1 MSGGAPSYTP
11 PQDNS
16 IQLEQMRQA
25 EAQRAQQEADR
36 KAAQAKADFQKNLGT
51 AVSGARNTG
60 RDYFAS
66 RGLAPDEYSSII
78 DSIIGDTRLKVPELD
93 ANPASYF
100 GTDAFAAGLDN
111 AQNVKRSN
119 YTGKVNST
127 FAPGFER
134 SLIADTADDAI
145 LESILG
151 SQRGTALQSIDF
163 NRKRGVL
170 NDTGYDA
177 VMKELTGQEGAA
189 RSTLTG
195 IGDAILGKDRQN
207 LLNIRG
213 DAGTAASNYQFGM
226 PEFDVNQYYTQA
238 QSKAQNDIGGLE
250 GAIRSSLGSTNLFDV
265 PTLLQKG
272 GTAQGPINL
281 TTADANTSLP
291 FDPKKSNTRRG
302 LGSTGV
308 F

>member
-1 MSGGAPSYTP
+1 MSGGSPSVQQ

-25 EAQRAQQEADR
+25 EAQRAQQ
-36 KAAQAKADFQKNLGT
+36 KADADKVKAKSDFDASLST
-51 AVSGARNTG
+51 AVSGAHNTG

-66 RGLAPDEYSSII
+66 RGLAPDQYGSLI
-78 DSIIGDTRLKVPELD
+78 DSIIGDTKLKVPNLD
-93 ANPASYF
+93 VNPASYF
-100 GTDAFAAGLDN
+100 TTDAFSAGLDN
-111 AQNVKRSN
+111 AQTVKRSN
-119 YTGKVNST
+119 LTGQVNSK
-127 FAPGFER
+127 FAPGFDR
-134 SLIADTADDAI
+134 SLIGDTADDSI

-151 SQRGTALQSIDF
+151 SQRTTAQQAIDF
-163 NRKRGVL
+163 NKKRGVL

-177 VMKELTGQEGAA
+177 VQKELGGQENAA

-195 IGDAILGKDRQN
+195 IGDSILGKDRQH
-207 LLNIRG
+207 LLDIYG
-213 DAGTAASNYQFGM
+213 DAGKAASGYSFGQAE
-226 PEFDVNQYYTQA
+226 PDVNTYYKQA
-238 QSKAQNDIGGLE
+238 QDKATSDIGGLE
-250 GAIRSSLGSTNLFDV
+250 GAIRASLGSTSLFDV

-281 TTADANTSLP
+281 QTTDAATALP
-291 FDPKKSNTRRG
+291 FDPKKSNTKRG